1 MGERPAEEET
11 REKSRAALTVG
22 GQAVLE
28 GVMMRGAQAW
38 AVAVRRPDGVIE
50 AVRHPLPRLSSRSV
64 LARIPFVRGVLVL
77 GESLSLGFRALS
89 WSAQK
94 AGEDEEEELS
104 KAQIAGSMS
113 VALIFFA
120 VLFILAPAVAARAL
134 TDDRSFFYAAVEGV
148 VQLSIFLGYLWLLG
162 RSREIKRV
170 FAYHGAEHMSIHAY
184 EAGEPLSVARVQ
196 KYPPEHPRCGT
207 SFLLLV
213 MVLAILIFGL
223 LGRLPWPLLIA
234 SRLIGIPV
242 IAGISYEML
251 KLSGAN
257 QDNLF
262 GRFMAA
268 PGLWLQRLTT
278 GTPDADQIEVA
289 VTSLLSALEDH
300 EVVDVVARGEVPDAA
315 LAARAS

>member
-1 MGERPAEEET
+1 MTDQTAGENT
-11 REKSRAALTVG
+11 RENSRAVLTVG

-28 GVMMRGAQAW
+28 GVMMRGPQAW

-50 AVRHPLPRLSSRSV
+50 AVRHSLPRLSSRSV
-64 LARIPFVRGVLVL
+64 LARIPFIRGVMVL

-94 AGEDEEEELS
+94 AGGDEEEELS

-120 VLFILAPAVAARAL
+120 VLFILAPAAAARAL
-134 TDDRSFFYAAVEGV
+134 TDNRSFFYAAVEGV
-148 VQLSIFLGYLWLLG
+148 VQLGIFLGYLWLLG
-162 RSREIKRV
+162 RSKEIKRV

-184 EAGEPLSVARVQ
+184 ESGDPLSVERVQ

-257 QDNLF
+257 QKNWF

-278 GTPDADQIEVA
+278 GDPEPDQIEVA
-289 VTSLLSALEDH
+289 VASLLSALDEDQ
-300 EVVDVVARGEVPDAA
+300 VADVIARGEVPDAA
-315 LAARAS
+315 LAARAR